1 MRNSPPESS
10 IGDPLVRLGWN
21 EAIAV
26 LYHEF
31 DGPDR
36 LPGRV
41 LRVDR
46 GSSLVAIRRG
56 TTRVPMTRELPAS
69 GAESGTPITGDWVVI
84 RPDPDEGEVIEAI
97 LPRRTAILRRDPS
110 AGDGRP
116 TVQVL
121 AANLDRVGIVHGL
134 DRPIQPGRIER
145 FLVIAWES
153 GARPL
158 LVLTKMDLV
167 ERTYVDDTV
176 FELEELA
183 PGVEVL
189 PVSNVTGAGI
199 DRLDSLIGPGT
210 TVALIGAS
218 GTGKSSLVNR
228 LAGRDVQSTGDTRR
242 GDGKGK
248 HTTTSRDL
256 IPLASGGV
264 LIDTPGLREVGV
276 WGSRQGLESAFDD
289 ITSLAV
295 SCKFRDCRHADEPAC
310 AVREAVESGRL
321 EERRLESYRNLEGEL
336 GRLERQTAN
345 RSRRESGRRP
355 TVEPP
360 DVSDEGW

>member
-1 MRNSPPESS
+1 MQPSPPDTSA
-10 IGDPLVRLGWN
+10 GDPLVRLGWN
-21 EAIAV
+21 DAIAA
-26 LYHEF
+26 LYKKF

-56 TTRVPMTRELPAS
+56 TTRVPMTRDEPPP
-69 GAESGTPITGDWVVI
+69 GAESGTPTTGDWVVI
-84 RPDPDEGEVIEAI
+84 RPDPDEGEVIETI

-121 AANLDRVGIVHGL
+121 AANLDWVGIVHGL
-134 DRPIQPGRIER
+134 DRPVQPGRIER

-158 LVLTKMDLV
+158 LVLTKLDLV
-167 ERTYVDDTV
+167 EPTYVDDTV
-176 FELEELA
+176 VELEELA

-189 PVSNVTGAGI
+189 PVSNVTGAGV
-199 DRLDSLIGPGT
+199 DRLKTLIGLGT

-256 IPLASGGV
+256 IALASGGV

-289 ITSLAV
+289 IASLSA

-321 EERRLESYRNLEGEL
+321 EERRLESYRDLEGEL
-336 GRLERQTAN
+336 GGLERQAAR
-345 RSRRESGRRP
+345 RSRRPSAHRP
-355 TVEPP
+355 SAEPP
-360 DVSDEGW
+360 TFHDDW